1 MSKENIF
8 LVGDW
13 LVRLDCLTIQN
24 KHQHKD
30 LDSKVMELLVYLVN
44 NRERVVSRNELLDQL
59 WKNQVVADDVLNV
72 AMSSLRKAL
81 GDDFKTPVYIKRY
94 QEKDIN

>member
-1 MSKENIF
+1 MSIKNTF

-13 LVRLDCLTIQN
+13 LVKPDGLSIQN

-44 NRERVVSRNELLDQL
+44 HRERVVSRDELLDQL

-72 AMSSLRKAL
+72 AISSLRKAL
-81 GDDFKTPVYIKRY
+81 GDDFKKPTYI
-94 QEKDIN
+94 